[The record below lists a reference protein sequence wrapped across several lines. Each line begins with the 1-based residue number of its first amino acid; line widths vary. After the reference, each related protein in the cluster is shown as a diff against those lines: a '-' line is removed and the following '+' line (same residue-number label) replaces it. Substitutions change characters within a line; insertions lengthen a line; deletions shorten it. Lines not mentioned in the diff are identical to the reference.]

1 MNRLLPLTSEWS
13 AADGNLEVA
22 LQHLD
27 LHRFVPLMDVLQAV
41 GRMKG
46 QTRRLQRT
54 VRWHEARRLEVA
66 DKYGLTWLQH
76 GTAHAKELAKELRD
90 KRQKQE
96 NDILPS
102 LESRQKKMD
111 EVALM
116 FNDIQTALSDWS
128 EEPAK
133 KIDTGRLVNGENL
146 EHYHKQWN
154 KALAM
159 CRKKN

>member
-1 MNRLLPLTSEWS
+1 MSVWHEDTGTESWYPIAIVECLHLIIIRRTYLMSLWSSRKLMPVHRLTMNRLLPLTSEWS

-76 GTAHAKELAKELRD
+76 GTAHAKGLTELY
-90 KRQKQE
+90 
-96 NDILPS
+96 
-102 LESRQKKMD
+102 
-111 EVALM
+111 VCYLM
-116 FNDIQTALSDWS
+116 NTHLFD
-128 EEPAK
+128 
-133 KIDTGRLVNGENL
+133 
-146 EHYHKQWN
+146 
-154 KALAM
+154 
-159 CRKKN
+159 